1 MDKLSKYIKK
11 NPLTA
16 LGIFIIFLPITYSIC
31 AGIFNWAFPNS
42 QIIFLLLAIGFL
54 VIFFGE
60 KYENKNKDDE

>member
-1 MDKLSKYIKK
+1 
-11 NPLTA
+11 
-16 LGIFIIFLPITYSIC
+16 LPITYSIC

-42 QIIFLLLAIGFL
+42 QIIFILLAIGFL

>member
-1 MDKLSKYIKK
+1 MDKILKFIKK

-31 AGIFNWAFPNS
+31 AVILNWTFPNS
-42 QIIFLLLAIGFL
+42 QMIFILLVIGFL